1 MWYNK
6 YRKKE
11 RGIKMKIQEMIKY
24 LAYADSDEDY
34 VLIKKE
40 ELHKIT
46 KLAKKYLEIKKIV
59 LDKRN

>member
-1 MWYNK
+1 
-6 YRKKE
+6 
-11 RGIKMKIQEMIKY
+11 MKIQEMAKY
-24 LAYADSDEDY
+24 LAYADTDEDY

>member
-34 VLIKKE
+34 VLMKKE